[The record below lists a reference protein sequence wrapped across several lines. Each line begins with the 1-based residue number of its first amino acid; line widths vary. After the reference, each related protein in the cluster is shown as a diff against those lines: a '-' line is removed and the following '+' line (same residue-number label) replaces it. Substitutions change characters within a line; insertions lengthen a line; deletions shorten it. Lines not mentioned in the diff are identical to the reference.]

1 MINADPITTRIAET
15 ISLGVIFSSPLNK
28 KYARRIVNNGEVVNR
43 GTTVTRFPILN
54 AYNKQRNPIAPNT
67 PPIEK

>member
-15 ISLGVIFSSPLNK
+15 MSFEVIFSSPPNK
-28 KYARRIVNNGEVVNR
+28 KYDKRMVNNGEMLNR
-43 GTTVTRFPILN
+43 GTMVTRFPILN
-54 AYNKQRNPIAPNT
+54 AYNKQSHAIPPTI